1 MNYCLKKSK
10 GFTLI
15 ELILYVGIVGAVLL
29 VVSILLM
36 TLLTSRIKNETVSE
50 VELQGTQAMQLI
62 TQNVRNAETVS
73 VPARGEISS
82 SLVITKEGENI
93 AFSLDDGVIYIQ
105 EGSGNLIN
113 LTNDRVLASSLLFE
127 NTGKENAPDSIRIN
141 FILSHV
147 NHTGRSEYSFIKS
160 FIGSA
165 SLRR

>member
-15 ELILYVGIVGAVLL
+15 ELILYVGIVGVVLL
-29 VVSILLM
+29 VVSIFFM

-50 VELQGTQAMQLI
+50 VELQGTQVVQMI
-62 TQNVRNAETVS
+62 TQNIRNAEAVS
-73 VPARGEISS
+73 VPAKGETSS
-82 SLVITKEGENI
+82 SLVITKEDENI
-93 AFSLDDGVIYIQ
+93 AFSLDDGVIYTQ

-113 LTNDRVLASSLLFE
+113 LTNNRVLVSSLLFE

-147 NHTGRSEYSFIKS
+147 NHTGRNEYSFTKS
-160 FIGSA
+160 FLGSA